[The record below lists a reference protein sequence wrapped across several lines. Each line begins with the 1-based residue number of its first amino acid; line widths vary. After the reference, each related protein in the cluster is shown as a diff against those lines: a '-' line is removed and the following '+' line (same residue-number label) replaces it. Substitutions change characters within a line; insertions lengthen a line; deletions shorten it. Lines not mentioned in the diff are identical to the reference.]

1 MVSFILSRS
10 YSKPQ
15 SKLFQSVRSENLKC
29 GICSQYAKSG
39 ERKKFRISEE
49 LRAEDLQKASS
60 YFKDEIYIRIAD
72 QDTPAKMFVTPAIM
86 FTVIKTVTQIILGN
100 VIELLQYLIRQ
111 QKQYFPFIKSI
122 IDQGR
127 GFSLSDI
134 RTWSIKMT
142 MLIWKNGIKGFLIEK
157 FGDLISFCDPE
168 RKNQS
173 LFSFFINSL
182 RCILS
187 SILNI
192 DVVKTAPIEIRK
204 SLLDVNFGIEN
215 SFCDANQLK

>member
-10 YSKPQ
+10 SSKPQ

-49 LRAEDLQKASS
+49 LRAEDLQKSSS

-72 QDTPAKMFVTPAIM
+72 QDTPAKMFVTPAII
-86 FTVIKTVTQIILGN
+86 FTVIKTVTQIILRN
-100 VIELLQYLIRQ
+100 VIELLKYLIRQ

-142 MLIWKNGIKGFLIEK
+142 MLIWKKWNQRLPNREIWWINFILW
-157 FGDLISFCDPE
+157 P
-168 RKNQS
+168 RKKEPVII
-173 LFSFFINSL
+173 FF
-182 RCILS
+182 LS
-187 SILNI
+187 STLY
-192 DVVKTAPIEIRK
+192 DVFSHQFSI
-204 SLLDVNFGIEN
+204 FM
-215 SFCDANQLK
+215 

>member
-10 YSKPQ
+10 SSKPQ

-49 LRAEDLQKASS
+49 LRAEDLQKSSS

-72 QDTPAKMFVTPAIM
+72 QDTPAKMFVTPAII
-86 FTVIKTVTQIILGN
+86 FTVIKTVTQIILRN
-100 VIELLQYLIRQ
+100 VIELLKYLIRQ

-134 RTWSIKMT
+134 RT
-142 MLIWKNGIKGFLIEK
+142 
-157 FGDLISFCDPE
+157 
-168 RKNQS
+168 
-173 LFSFFINSL
+173 
-182 RCILS
+182 
-187 SILNI
+187 
-192 DVVKTAPIEIRK
+192 
-204 SLLDVNFGIEN
+204 
-215 SFCDANQLK
+215 

>member
-10 YSKPQ
+10 SSKPQ

-72 QDTPAKMFVTPAIM
+72 QDTPAKMFVTPAII
-86 FTVIKTVTQIILGN
+86 FTVIKTVTQIILRN
-100 VIELLQYLIRQ
+100 VIELLKYLIRQ

-142 MLIWKNGIKGFLIEK
+142 MLIWKKWNQRLPNREIWWINFILW
-157 FGDLISFCDPE
+157 P
-168 RKNQS
+168 RKKEPVII
-173 LFSFFINSL
+173 FF
-182 RCILS
+182 LS
-187 SILNI
+187 STLY
-192 DVVKTAPIEIRK
+192 DVFSHQFSI
-204 SLLDVNFGIEN
+204 FM
-215 SFCDANQLK
+215 

>member
-29 GICSQYAKSG
+29 GICSQYEKSG

-72 QDTPAKMFVTPAIM
+72 QDIPAKMFVTPAIM

-127 GFSLSDI
+127 GFPYQTSGHD
-134 RTWSIKMT
+134 
-142 MLIWKNGIKGFLIEK
+142 
-157 FGDLISFCDPE
+157 
-168 RKNQS
+168 QS
-173 LFSFFINSL
+173 
-182 RCILS
+182 R
-187 SILNI
+187 
-192 DVVKTAPIEIRK
+192 
-204 SLLDVNFGIEN
+204 
-215 SFCDANQLK
+215 

>member
-127 GFSLSDI
+127 GFPYQTSGHDQS
-134 RTWSIKMT
+134 RWRCWSE
-142 MLIWKNGIKGFLIEK
+142 KNGIKGFLIEK